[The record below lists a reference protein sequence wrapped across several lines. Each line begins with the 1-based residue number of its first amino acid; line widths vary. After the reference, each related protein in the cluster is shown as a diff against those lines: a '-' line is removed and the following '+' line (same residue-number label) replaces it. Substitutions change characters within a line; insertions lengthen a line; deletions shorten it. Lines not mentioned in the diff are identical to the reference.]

1 MRRSAR
7 STEAAISTL
16 SAIIA
21 ARSPVVCITG
31 AGISSSSGIPTFR
44 GGSDSA
50 VWDAKTLHYGTF
62 ASFSSDPLHWY
73 NAFWLSGV
81 IPWRAFYNAAPNAAH
96 LAIAALASRF
106 DVRVVTQNID
116 LLHRKGAGK
125 VAEEKL
131 ILAHGRG
138 EVYQCERYGHGC
150 IGSRGRE
157 VDLWKFAAV
166 NASRP
171 GAGTEVNGYTVPP
184 LKLERAP
191 RCLECEKGVM
201 RPACLMFDVGSGAW
215 KMISFTT

>member
-7 STEAAISTL
+7 SPQAAISAL

-21 ARSPVVCITG
+21 NRSPVVFITG

-44 GGSDSA
+44 GGGDSA
-50 VWDAKTLHYGTF
+50 VWDEKTLRYATF
-62 ASFSSDPLHWY
+62 ASFSNDPLHWY

-81 IPWRAFYNAAPNAAH
+81 IPWHAFYTAAPNAAH
-96 LAIAALASRF
+96 LAIATLASRF

-138 EVYQCERYGHGC
+138 EVYQCDRYGHGC
-150 IGSRGRE
+150 IGSRERD
-157 VDLWKFAAV
+157 VDLWKCAAV

-171 GAGTEVNGYTVPP
+171 DAGTEVSGYTVPP
-184 LKLERAP
+184 SNLERAP

-201 RPACLMFDVGSGAW
+201 RPACLMFDVGSG
-215 KMISFTT
+215 S